1 MYEFEDPKDED
12 DENNTGTLK
21 LEAWAPRL
29 FRLKLYF
36 SDQKT
41 HTLLITRNI
50 SCFPTKELE

>member
-1 MYEFEDPKDED
+1 MYEFEVPEGD